1 MSESVFVFGE
11 VCACVN
17 VFSAACVFVSVCCVC
32 CNRFRECEGCF
43 WHIGTHRFT
52 HSLLSVSVS
61 VIQTEN
67 SHLLTIQPDLTT
79 TTTSYQGTL
88 RSRHDATAKFS
99 MTNGPL
105 LDPLPNGSHTLHNGK
120 LNPDPA
126 EFVSRFST
134 QSYFKT
140 LPRDVANT
148 SYGTFNF
155 LGGRLTIPN
164 TGLFFSQA
172 SFCHSCSLVHL
183 ILTRMKRMCCD
194 FSSCVDTR

>member
-1 MSESVFVFGE
+1 MLCFLNHVSLS
-11 VCACVN
+11 
-17 VFSAACVFVSVCCVC
+17 VFVSVFCACGKQLQSVRSVCVML
-32 CNRFRECEGCF
+32 NPLPPLPPTA
-43 WHIGTHRFT
+43 THRDLHIFL
-52 HSLLSVSVS
+52 LLSSRSVFF
-61 VIQTEN
+61 IQTEN

-88 RSRHDATAKFS
+88 RSRHDTTGKFS

-120 LNPDPA
+120 LNSDTA
-126 EFVSRFST
+126 EFVSRLST
-134 QSYFKT
+134 QTYFKT

-164 TGLFFSQA
+164 TGGFIIHVVLD
-172 SFCHSCSLVHL
+172 CICLP
-183 ILTRMKRMCCD
+183 RCND
-194 FSSCVDTR
+194 N